1 MFHSHCIR
9 FLREE
14 KYQPPDYELKP
25 GAPAPDTVCIKDFI
39 RWYID
44 LSAACGRVSKNKK
57 PTVRSTCTFAE
68 RFFSGFK
75 NATTSKIVQEDQ
87 SEIYSV
93 CMFSFYILPLLM
105 QLQWIKKALTANKV
119 IKDVKKQQ
127 KFNFTRDDF
136 QNTTSSL
143 WTRDSLS
150 FIHGLLKIFILF
162 ALQVYLFT
170 GARIGA
176 FVPEHKYRNQ
186 RGLRYKVRLLFSPA
200 RTRFK
205 SSFTLFYYT
214 KSLVSVDPFPPAG
227 ERIKLLLHRVLNEPK
242 PNNQPTIAVFMTIH
256 GKLFAQRPL

>member
-1 MFHSHCIR
+1 
-9 FLREE
+9 
-14 KYQPPDYELKP
+14 
-25 GAPAPDTVCIKDFI
+25 
-39 RWYID
+39 
-44 LSAACGRVSKNKK
+44 
-57 PTVRSTCTFAE
+57 
-68 RFFSGFK
+68 
-75 NATTSKIVQEDQ
+75 
-87 SEIYSV
+87 
-93 CMFSFYILPLLM
+93 M

-227 ERIKLLLHRVLNEPK
+227 ERIKLLFHRVLNEPK
-242 PNNQPTIAVFMTIH
+242 PNNQPTIAVVMTIH

>member
-14 KYQPPDYELKP
+14 EYQPPDYELKP

-39 RWYID
+39 CWYID
-44 LSAACGRVSKNKK
+44 SSAGCGRVSKNKK
-57 PTVRSTCTFAE
+57 PTVRSTYAFAE
-68 RFFSGFK
+68 RFFSSFE
-75 NATTSKIVQEDQ
+75 NATTSKIVQEDR

-105 QLQWIKKALTANKV
+105 QLQWIKKALTVNKV
-119 IKDVKKQQ
+119 IEDVKKQ

-143 WTRDSLS
+143 WTRDSPI

-186 RGLRYKVRLLFSPA
+186 RGLCYRVRHQEVEVLALTHVLADTPQHIELVLFRSA
-200 RTRFK
+200 
-205 SSFTLFYYT
+205 
-214 KSLVSVDPFPPAG
+214 
-227 ERIKLLLHRVLNEPK
+227 NEPWRVGWRI
-242 PNNQPTIAVFMTIH
+242 N
-256 GKLFAQRPL
+256 